1 MTDRQLMGFLTI
13 VEKKS
18 FTAAAEAMYISQS
31 ALSQQ
36 IRHLERQLG
45 FALFDRSTRQPTLTE
60 AGRSFYERAREIQ
73 HLYDRAVAEGKQ
85 IQHLSQ
91 QHIKRLVIGC
101 LDEQF
106 ILIWQD
112 LLTTALPLAQ
122 SYAPCPVRYYSK
134 ESLYAA
140 LLRGEVQIAA
150 LLENEDIRRFGLDF
164 LPFAQVTELCMPAGL
179 PLAPELLAHWAKHKV
194 HAEDLL
200 GMQVAFHNLPGSS
213 VYEDALR
220 AHLQKS
226 QLDFVDPHGFRTAG
240 FRETVLL
247 LPAVQYGGHAPV
259 FPMDWQQGPLLGF
272 VTVQGADPKVLAY
285 AEYIR
290 MHLMPRE
297 NFWTPLR

>member
-1 MTDRQLMGFLTI
+1 
-13 VEKKS
+13 
-18 FTAAAEAMYISQS
+18 
-31 ALSQQ
+31 
-36 IRHLERQLG
+36 
-45 FALFDRSTRQPTLTE
+45 
-60 AGRSFYERAREIQ
+60 
-73 HLYDRAVAEGKQ
+73 
-85 IQHLSQ
+85 
-91 QHIKRLVIGC
+91 
-101 LDEQF
+101 
-106 ILIWQD
+106 
-112 LLTTALPLAQ
+112 
-122 SYAPCPVRYYSK
+122 
-134 ESLYAA
+134 
-140 LLRGEVQIAA
+140 
-150 LLENEDIRRFGLDF
+150 
-164 LPFAQVTELCMPAGL
+164 MPAGL
-179 PLAPELLAHWAKHKV
+179 PLTPELLAHWAKHKV

-259 FPMDWQQGPLLGF
+259 FPLDWQQGPLLGF